1 MDYANKLIE
10 KLQKIFMSIYITT
23 LIIICITMKCS
34 SEISKIIFKKDV
46 DYHFDN
52 LHLFDWLTS
61 R

>member
-34 SEISKIIFKKDV
+34 SE
-46 DYHFDN
+46 N
-52 LHLFDWLTS
+52 
-61 R
+61 